1 MKADLFVILAAV
13 TSASHRCVIDVV
25 SQVLDKERRGP
36 HHPSSASL
44 CSHWPAGILLFWLS
58 RYKNPNCAVRLVNNS
73 CTFVPTVASTTQ

>member
-1 MKADLFVILAAV
+1 MKAGLFVILAAV

-44 CSHWPAGILLFWLS
+44 CSHWPAGD
-58 RYKNPNCAVRLVNNS
+58 P
-73 CTFVPTVASTTQ
+73 FVLALTLQEPQLRCSSGE